1 MGNNND
7 EESEM
12 SLTPLILFLFMVGV
26 MAVGTG
32 TAKDVLPCPVDTAP
46 IQIMTPGHSD
56 DRIVSAAEIP
66 ESLPHF
72 RAFVTAVTEH
82 VAARLAKND
91 LCINSAENV
100 ENMRSAAR
108 ENRSLLQFV
117 RWPLFMNGEYLV
129 PAMISFGGRAPP
141 SCRISSPWIDLVV
154 DRKPVPSIR
163 GIVRWNERQL
173 LADQAVLAGAKNV
186 PLGVAMPLSSGDRGH
201 FIGEY
206 ERTEIGT
213 IMRPAP
219 KPIEE
224 RVPPDILWLL
234 RRSWQSTLSPF
245 IGSVRYAMD
254 NATKKGAEGYTKLVL
269 TLIDRC
275 FASDGVSFRY
285 NSILDAADLIPLEQY
300 KIDTPIR

>member
-1 MGNNND
+1 MFR
-7 EESEM
+7 
-12 SLTPLILFLFMVGV
+12 IFLFMVGV

-32 TAKDVLPCPVDTAP
+32 TAKNVLPCPGNTVP
-46 IQIMTPGHSD
+46 IQIMTPGHSG
-56 DRIVSAAEIP
+56 DRIISAAEIS

-82 VAARLAKND
+82 VAARLTKND
-91 LCINSAENV
+91 LCINSAESM
-100 ENMRSAAR
+100 ESMRSAASD
-108 ENRSLLQFV
+108 NRSLLQFV
-117 RWPLFMNGEYLV
+117 RWPLFLRRDYLV
-129 PAMISFGGRAPP
+129 PAMPSTGWYGGTL
-141 SCRISSPWIDLVV
+141 CRISSPWIDLAVE
-154 DRKPVPSIR
+154 RKPVPRIV

-245 IGSVRYAMD
+245 IGNVRDAMD
-254 NATKKGAEGYTKLVL
+254 NATKKGAESYTKLVL

-275 FASDGVSFRY
+275 FASDEVNFRY
-285 NSILDAADLIPLEQY
+285 NSILDVADPVLLKQY